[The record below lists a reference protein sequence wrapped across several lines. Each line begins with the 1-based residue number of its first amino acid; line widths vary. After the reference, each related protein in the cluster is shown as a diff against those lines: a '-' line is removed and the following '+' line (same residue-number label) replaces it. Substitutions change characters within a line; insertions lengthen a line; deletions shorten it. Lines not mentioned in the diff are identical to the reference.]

1 MTRRFLAGGMALVL
15 AACSVSRNSTRYFEP
30 GRITPSVETTRM
42 TVDWKPEVISLPL
55 GAVLAYVG
63 ADWLAVLAV
72 TFPSAFS
79 KLIAIPATV
88 ADNMTTATTAAKE
101 CRP

>member
-42 TVDWKPEVISLPL
+42 TVDWKPDVLAIPA
-55 GAVLAYVG
+55 GAVLAYTG
-63 ADWLAVLAV
+63 ANWLSVLAV
-72 TFPSAFS
+72 TVPGAVARVVS
-79 KLIAIPATV
+79 IPAV
-88 ADNMTTATTAAKE
+88 AVDNLTTATTAAKE
-101 CRP
+101 CAR